1 MTQARPGR
9 LNFRVW
15 LEYLERE
22 AACPLWLRYLRL
34 EAWPNYLG
42 RVCLITGGLTVW
54 PEFLLQPCLP
64 PGIGPK
70 MASLF
75 VYGYAGRL
83 WSFSNYRALEE
94 WLHPVLCLQ
103 GCWLFT
109 EASGQGTGHS
119 DCASWGW
126 LVGYLWPEGFPVT
139 CQRGPAHRSLCK
151 PEPMTCTRQSPASRP
166 PPTFCS
172 ICSQSATTQVL
183 YTWDFLKG
191 SILHVPITR
200 THTHR
205 TC

>member
-1 MTQARPGR
+1 
-9 LNFRVW
+9 
-15 LEYLERE
+15 
-22 AACPLWLRYLRL
+22 
-34 EAWPNYLG
+34 
-42 RVCLITGGLTVW
+42 
-54 PEFLLQPCLP
+54 
-64 PGIGPK
+64 
-70 MASLF
+70 MASFF
-75 VYGYAGRL
+75 VYGYAGHL

-103 GCWLFT
+103 GCFLFT

-151 PEPMTCTRQSPASRP
+151 PEPMTCTRQSPASSP

-183 YTWDFLKG
+183 YTWDFLRG
-191 SILHVPITR
+191 QILHVPITH
-200 THTHR
+200 THTHTHTHTQKMLTMWGHTHITYLDCDDHFTMNTSIKTSR
-205 TC
+205 YTL